1 MRVIRHRLTET
12 QRHETIRRITSVVS
26 RQPEIS
32 FAFMHGSF
40 VDGGFFRDIDVGVF
54 VTGVDS
60 ADFWEYETRISQ
72 QIEEAVYN
80 KFLVEVKVIN
90 EAPVSFCYHVIKGQV
105 LYVRDEEAL
114 MEFMVRISRDYLDM
128 ALLRHRYMTEV
139 MA

>member
-1 MRVIRHRLTET
+1 MTRLLFN
-12 QRHETIRRITSVVS
+12 
-26 RQPEIS
+26 PAEIS

-72 QIEEAVYN
+72 QIEEAIYN

-90 EAPVSFCYHVIKGQV
+90 EAPVSFCYHVIKGQGP
-105 LYVRDEEAL
+105 
-114 MEFMVRISRDYLDM
+114 
-128 ALLRHRYMTEV
+128 LRERRRGSDGIYGADFKGLSGHGF
-139 MA
+139 AQA

>member
-1 MRVIRHRLTET
+1 MTRFLFN
-12 QRHETIRRITSVVS
+12 
-26 RQPEIS
+26 PAEIS

-72 QIEEAVYN
+72 QIEEALYS

-105 LYVRDEEAL
+105 LYVRDGEAL
-114 MEFMVRISRDYLDM
+114 MEFMVRISKDYLDM

-139 MA
+139 MNSL

>member
-1 MRVIRHRLTET
+1 
-12 QRHETIRRITSVVS
+12 
-26 RQPEIS
+26 
-32 FAFMHGSF
+32 MHGSF

-72 QIEEAVYN
+72 QIEEAIYN

-105 LYVRDEEAL
+105 LYVRDEDAL
-114 MEFMVRISRDYLDM
+114 VEFMVRISRDYLDM
-128 ALLRHRYMTEV
+128 ALLRHRHMTEV
-139 MA
+139 MNSL